1 MWRLFFSEVSEDVYK
16 KFKFE
21 FFIVQIKNYIRRY
34 KAFLIRGPFF
44 KIQPRTTKNLILRKI
59 SFLLSNF

>member
-44 KIQPRTTKNLILRKI
+44 KIQPRTTKNLI
-59 SFLLSNF
+59 